1 MLGDVLYNR
10 GAAQPGFF
18 EDGGARF
25 PDNLDEDLQIRLFS
39 LTADVEGDGD
49 IDLVMLPHE
58 FFGSS
63 SPFVGHPCLFVNQGG
78 AQGATEGVFVK
89 DPNFFRN
96 GATPY
101 DTFISSGG
109 ALFDL
114 DGDGDQEFYV
124 GSSGGIV
131 NPLNTDDFLLKNVL
145 L

>member
-1 MLGDVLYNR
+1 MLYNR